1 MAEYLRVFQTS
12 SVIAAGSTGAVGYF
26 CTMSGN
32 IKICAYRGVAQKILR
47 LVSFNPDML
56 KNSKNGDEH
65 SFWDWSLPNNRL
77 ICALALSALLLAS
90 LSLAQQSN
98 ATSGFD
104 QPLKLIRSLSLGP
117 EITGN
122 FDHFGVDLKRNRLFA
137 TPEDFK
143 AVLVFDLTDGK
154 VVHVIQ
160 GIVRPHAV
168 LYREDTDRLYVTD
181 GGDGSVKVYDG
192 QTYQLVNRIPLLK
205 DADSIGYDTSTK
217 YLYVDNGGGDAG
229 QTYSMLSVIDTTSNK
244 KLADIKIDGDTLEAM
259 ALDAYRPRL
268 YVNDKAKN
276 SVVVV
281 DRLKNAIVAQWPITL
296 GKGNVTMALDEQ
308 RQRLFVGCRDGKLVV
323 LDTNTGKELQALA
336 ITPGVD
342 DTIYDPSTRR
352 LYAIGGGAVDVYDQA
367 TLDRYVSA
375 GTVRAGATAKTGRF
389 VPQLKTLFVA
399 SPQSA
404 NENAKVML
412 FEPVHIGAAVVR
424 GGEPQEP
431 VNAPVAED
439 LIVHMLSEHPTL
451 RRMGLHVIPPGQK
464 QMILIANGNATRLG
478 IHTSDGDFAAVK
490 DGKTYGPHIVDG
502 GFYNMK
508 LPMFDAQGRS
518 IGILVME
525 IPDTAATSEAD
536 AAHQAEAIRK
546 ELTAKIPSL
555 EWLFQ
560 TR

>member
-1 MAEYLRVFQTS
+1 M
-12 SVIAAGSTGAVGYF
+12 
-26 CTMSGN
+26 
-32 IKICAYRGVAQKILR
+32 
-47 LVSFNPDML
+47 FNPNML
-56 KNSKNGDEH
+56 KNSKTVDVH
-65 SFWDWSLPNNRL
+65 SRRNYSFPNNRRM
-77 ICALALSALLLAS
+77 CALALPVLLLTS
-90 LSLAQQSN
+90 LSPAQQSD
-98 ATSGFD
+98 ASAGSD
-104 QPLKLIRSLSLGP
+104 QPLKLIRNLPLGP
-117 EITGN
+117 EIKGN
-122 FDHFGVDLKRNRLFA
+122 FDHFGIDLKRNRLFA

-143 AVLVFDLTDGK
+143 AVLVFDLADGK
-154 VVHVIQ
+154 VVHVIP
-160 GIVRPHAV
+160 GIIRPHAV

-192 QTYQLVNRIPLLK
+192 QTYQLINRIPLLK
-205 DADSIGYDTSTK
+205 DADSIGYDLSKK

-229 QTYSMLSVIDTTSNK
+229 QTFSMLSVIDTTSNK
-244 KLADIKIDGDTLEAM
+244 KITDIKIDGDTLEAM

-276 SVVVV
+276 TVVVI
-281 DRLKNAIVAQWPITL
+281 DRIKNAIVAQWPITL

-308 RQRLFVGCRDGKLVV
+308 RQRLFVGCRDGKLIV

-342 DTIYDPSTRR
+342 DTTYDPATKR
-352 LYAIGGGAVDVYDQA
+352 LYAIGGGAVDVYNQV
-367 TLDRYVSA
+367 TLDHYVSA
-375 GTVRAGATAKTGRF
+375 GKVQAGSTAKTGRI

-399 SPQSA
+399 VPKSPTD
-404 NENAKVML
+404 NAKVL
-412 FEPVHIGAAVVR
+412 LYEPQHTGSAEVR

-431 VNAPVAED
+431 VNAPIAED
-439 LIVHMLSEHPTL
+439 LILHMLSEHPTL
-451 RRMGLHVIPPGQK
+451 RRIGLHVIPPGQK

-490 DGKTYGPHIVDG
+490 GGATYGPHIADG

-508 LPMFDAQGRS
+508 MPMFDAQGRS

-525 IPDTAATSEAD
+525 IPDTTATSEAD
-536 AAHQAEAIRK
+536 AARQAEAIRK
-546 ELTAKIPSL
+546 ELAAKIPSL

>member
-1 MAEYLRVFQTS
+1 M
-12 SVIAAGSTGAVGYF
+12 
-26 CTMSGN
+26 
-32 IKICAYRGVAQKILR
+32 
-47 LVSFNPDML
+47 
-56 KNSKNGDEH
+56 
-65 SFWDWSLPNNRL
+65 
-77 ICALALSALLLAS
+77 CALVLPSLLSTSLLLA
-90 LSLAQQSN
+90 QQPNVS
-98 ATSGFD
+98 SSSD
-104 QPLKLIRSLSLGP
+104 QPLKLIGTLSLGP
-117 EITGN
+117 EIKGN
-122 FDHFGVDLKRNRLFA
+122 FDHFGIDLKRNRLFA

-143 AVLVFDLTDGK
+143 AVVVFDLSEGK
-154 VVHVIQ
+154 VMHVIT

-181 GGDGSVKVYDG
+181 GGDGSVKVFDG

-205 DADSIGYDTSTK
+205 DADSIGYDISTK
-217 YLYVDNGGGDAG
+217 QLYVDNGGGDVG
-229 QTYSMLSVIDTTSNK
+229 QSYSMLSVIDTTSNK
-244 KLADIKIDGDTLEAM
+244 KLTDIKIDGDTLEAM

-276 SVVVV
+276 TVVVI
-281 DRLKNAIVAQWPITL
+281 DRVKNAIVAQWPITL

-342 DTIYDPSTRR
+342 DTIYDPGTKR
-352 LYAIGGGAVDVYDQA
+352 LYAIGGGKVDVYDQMK
-367 TLDRYVSA
+367 LDRYVSA
-375 GTVRAGATAKTGRF
+375 GSIHAGSTAKTGRF

-399 SPQSA
+399 APKSPT
-404 NENAKVML
+404 ENAKVL
-412 FEPVHIGAAVVR
+412 LYEPLHAGTGEVR
-424 GGEPQEP
+424 AGEPQEP

-439 LIVHMLSEHPTL
+439 LILHMLSEHPTL

-490 DGKTYGPHIVDG
+490 DGKTYGPHNADG

-508 LPMFDAQGRS
+508 MPMFDAEGRP

-546 ELTAKIPSL
+546 ELAAKIPSL